1 VVAPAIVIAL
11 LKIRDW
17 IKRCGPSSK
26 KKAAALQRMLQE
38 MLARLKWNQ
47 VEIDPY
53 QSIEATRR
61 DHCLPTPS
69 SIAQIDLGEP
79 DWETG
84 SKNTVSFFMV
94 SSSCSVTWLV
104 T

>member
-26 KKAAALQRMLQE
+26 KKAAA
-38 MLARLKWNQ
+38 
-47 VEIDPY
+47 